1 MTAYDPEAM
10 DNVKNV
16 FGSKITY
23 AHTSYAAL
31 DDADALVIM
40 TEWPMFRTPEF
51 NKMNLLL
58 KNKVI
63 FDGRNLY
70 ELDQMKELG
79 YTYYS
84 VGRETI
90 SQAVEQPA

>member
-1 MTAYDPEAM
+1 
-10 DNVKNV
+10 
-16 FGSKITY
+16 
-23 AHTSYAAL
+23 
-31 DDADALVIM
+31 M
-40 TEWPMFRTPEF
+40 TEWPQFRTPEF
-51 NKMNLLL
+51 EVMDVLL

-84 VGRETI
+84 VGRD
-90 SQAVEQPA
+90 AVK

>member
-1 MTAYDPEAM
+1 M
-10 DNVKNV
+10 DTFLTVVGNPIV
-16 FGSKITY
+16 FNSFWNAVLKFGAPVGNK
-23 AHTSYAAL
+23 
-31 DDADALVIM
+31 DADAVLIM
-40 TEWPMFRTPEF
+40 TEWPQFRTPEF
-51 NKMNLLL
+51 EVMDVLL

-84 VGRETI
+84 VGRE
-90 SQAVEQPA
+90 AVK